1 MSRDIKFIG
10 KNGDETV
17 YEDFITER
25 SDNGG
30 SDAESIIKELAFNF
44 IPDRSSYDDYDS
56 EYCWDTW
63 DVKYEDLM
71 NHQIDNQALNL
82 IQNAVNKTGAD
93 HILFQFF

>member
-1 MSRDIKFIG
+1 MRDIKFIG
-10 KNGDETV
+10 KNGDEIV

-30 SDAESIIKELAFNF
+30 SDAENILKELAFNF
-44 IPDRSSYDDYDS
+44 IPDRSNYEWDT

-63 DVKYEDLM
+63 DVEYDSLM
-71 NHQIDNQALNL
+71 NYQTDNLALKL
-82 IQNAVNKTGAD
+82 IQDSIKEIKAN

>member
-1 MSRDIKFIG
+1 MRDIKFIG

-17 YEDFITER
+17 YEDFVTER

-30 SDAESIIKELAFNF
+30 SDAENILKELAFNF
-44 IPDRSSYDDYDS
+44 ISDRSNYECDT

-63 DVKYEDLM
+63 DVEYDSLM
-71 NHQIDNQALNL
+71 NYQTDNLALKL
-82 IQNAVNKTGAD
+82 IQNSVKEIKAN

>member
-1 MSRDIKFIG
+1 MRDIKFIG
-10 KNGDETV
+10 KCGDTTL

-30 SDAESIIKELAFNF
+30 LVAENIIMEIAFDF
-44 IPDRSSYDDYDS
+44 IPDQSNYDYDT

-63 DVKYEDLM
+63 DVKYKDLM
-71 NHQIDNQALNL
+71 DYQIDNQAFNL
-82 IQNAVNKTGAD
+82 IQNRVDGTEVD

>member
-1 MSRDIKFIG
+1 MRDIKFIS

-30 SDAESIIKELAFNF
+30 SDAENILKELAFNF
-44 IPDRSSYDDYDS
+44 IPDRSNYEWDT

-63 DVKYEDLM
+63 DVEYDSLM
-71 NHQIDNQALNL
+71 NYQTDNLALNL
-82 IQNAVNKTGAD
+82 IQDSIKEIKAN